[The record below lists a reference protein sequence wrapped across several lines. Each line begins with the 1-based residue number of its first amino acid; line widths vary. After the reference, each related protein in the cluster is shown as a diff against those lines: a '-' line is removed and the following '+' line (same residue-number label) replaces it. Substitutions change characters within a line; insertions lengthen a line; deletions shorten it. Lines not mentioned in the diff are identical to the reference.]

1 MRQVV
6 GVTVIITTLGAAALG
21 GCVTSHE
28 PATIQGAC
36 DAFEQ
41 PKEAVRGVSREDR
54 RWIAGQVETG
64 VKVCGW
70 SRPKAREMT
79 RQVGS

>member
-1 MRQVV
+1 MRQVIMV
-6 GVTVIITTLGAAALG
+6 ALLGAALG
-21 GCVTSHE
+21 GCVTSNE

-41 PKEAVRGVSREDR
+41 PKLAVRGVSREDR

-70 SRPKAREMT
+70 SRPKAREIA

>member
-1 MRQVV
+1 MQQ
-6 GVTVIITTLGAAALG
+6 VIIIALLGAALG
-21 GCVTSHE
+21 GCVTDST

-36 DAFEQ
+36 EAFEA
-41 PKEAVRGVSREDR
+41 PKQAVRGVSRDDR

-70 SRPKAREMT
+70 SRPKAREIA
-79 RQVGS
+79 RQINS